1 MKYFIRKVLVREAI
15 NNFGKLGYR
24 RHTFSLKT
32 NSEKVL
38 AEANK
43 GKRWK
48 FYETCDKTIIK
59 AIRHQKTDVV
69 VDRGVLDD

>member
-15 NNFGKLGYR
+15 NHFGKLGYR

-48 FYETCDKTIIK
+48 FYETSDKNLIK
-59 AIRHQKTDVV
+59 AIRHQKADVV
-69 VDRGVLDD
+69 VDRGVFDD